1 MGTKMDSSVMFVD
14 CPEYLD
20 KQGTARCG
28 LPAEVL
34 YWYNFTSTD
43 GLLESVKIRCL
54 RGHWF
59 NGPIES
65 LIVSGPGG
73 RERSYQP
80 AHYHL

>member
-1 MGTKMDSSVMFVD
+1 MFVD

-34 YWYNFTSTD
+34 YRYNFTSTV
-43 GLLESVKIRCL
+43 GLLEIVKIRCL

-73 RERSYQP
+73 RERSYQA

>member
-1 MGTKMDSSVMFVD
+1 MDSYVMFMD

-20 KQGTARCG
+20 KQGTARCW

-34 YWYNFTSTD
+34 YRYNFTSTD
-43 GLLESVKIRCL
+43 GSLESAKIRCP

-65 LIVSGPGG
+65 LSCPGQQPGAVVSACSLP
-73 RERSYQP
+73 P
-80 AHYHL
+80 LTM